1 MLTSGRLKQRSKPSV
16 CWNEKCFCDCVERDS
31 FWDPTCV
38 WKCLKQKSMCSK
50 IKLLKPPFFERRP
63 MYRYIL
69 SKLIPSSI
77 SFNFDM
83 LSDQFLEFTLIIS
96 LFICINLKVSKQN
109 FVGYLSFMCMKDIL
123 KYVLECY
130 SIEYC
135 KWNKFSEVFAAIYRK
150 CFIACVTESLPISSK
165 KWSFKKI
172 DCFDRP
178 WLWCAKPRGSQP
190 SWSHIWTI
198 GIMNLTKTQS
208 FPCLFPT

>member
-1 MLTSGRLKQRSKPSV
+1 
-16 CWNEKCFCDCVERDS
+16 
-31 FWDPTCV
+31 
-38 WKCLKQKSMCSK
+38 
-50 IKLLKPPFFERRP
+50 

-135 KWNKFSEVFAAIYRK
+135 K
-150 CFIACVTESLPISSK
+150 
-165 KWSFKKI
+165 
-172 DCFDRP
+172 
-178 WLWCAKPRGSQP
+178 
-190 SWSHIWTI
+190 
-198 GIMNLTKTQS
+198 
-208 FPCLFPT
+208 